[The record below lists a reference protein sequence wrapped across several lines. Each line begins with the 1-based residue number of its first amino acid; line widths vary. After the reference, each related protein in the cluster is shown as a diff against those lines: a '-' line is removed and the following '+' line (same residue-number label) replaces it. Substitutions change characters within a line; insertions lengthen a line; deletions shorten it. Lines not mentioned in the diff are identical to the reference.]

1 MRVKIA
7 NIKKF
12 LHKYQIFQ
20 YEKEIDVKEF
30 EIYAIIEI
38 KNKKYYFTSY
48 NNSLNFF
55 NSN

>member
-1 MRVKIA
+1 MRAKIA

-20 YEKEIDVKEF
+20 YEKGIDVKEF

-48 NNSLNFF
+48 NNWCRLELE
-55 NSN
+55 